1 MDRKDFFHI
10 RTFGC
15 QMNVHDSE
23 QMAELLKQAGH
34 EETTQEKKADLLI
47 VNTCSIRRKAE
58 QKVMS
63 LLGRYRGLKETKP
76 SLLIAVCG
84 CMAQKYGDELKE
96 QFPQVDIVVGTHNID
111 RIPGM
116 IERVR
121 REERPPAETDFRES
135 VPSIG
140 IIAPPRRGAVSA
152 FVTIM
157 QGCNNFCAFC
167 VVPHLRGREE
177 SRPMKEIV
185 REVEYLAEQ
194 GIKEI
199 TLLGQNVNSYGGMLK
214 NGDNFP
220 RLLREI
226 DAVEPLKRIRFTT
239 SHPKD
244 LSSELMACFG
254 SLNKLCE
261 HIHLPV
267 QSGSN
272 RILERMN
279 RRYNASEYIEKV
291 EELRKFCPSIAITTD
306 IIVGFPGEEEEDFRD
321 TLKLMEAVKFD
332 GAFSFKY
339 SIREGTRAAAFEGH
353 VDEGV
358 KGIRLM
364 ELQALQE
371 RHTLDW
377 NRSLEGRT
385 EEVLVEGFSR
395 NSGKDM
401 TGRTRSNRIVNFP
414 GSSAL
419 IGKMLPVKI
428 TEAHAH
434 SLRAERTD
442 EEEVPHAG

>member
-1 MDRKDFFHI
+1 
-10 RTFGC
+10 
-15 QMNVHDSE
+15 MNVHDSE

-84 CMAQKYGDELKE
+84 CMAQKYGEELKE
-96 QFPQVDIVVGTHNID
+96 QFPQVDLVVGTHNID

-116 IERVR
+116 IERAR
-121 REERPPAETDFRES
+121 REESPQAETDFRES

-185 REVEYLAEQ
+185 REVECLAEQ

-226 DAVEPLKRIRFTT
+226 DAVESLERIRFTT

-244 LSSELMACFG
+244 LSSELTACFG
-254 SLNKLCE
+254 SLKKLCE

-279 RRYNASEYIEKV
+279 RRYNASEYMEKV
-291 EELRKFCPSIAITTD
+291 EELRRFCPSIAITTD

-321 TLKLMEAVKFD
+321 TLNLMEAVKFD

-339 SIREGTRAAAFEGH
+339 SIREGTRAAAFDGH
-353 VDEGV
+353 VDERV

-371 RHTLDW
+371 RHTLDS

-395 NSGKDM
+395 NSGKDV

-414 GSSAL
+414 GSNAL
-419 IGKMLPVKI
+419 IGKTLPVKI
-428 TEAHAH
+428 TKAHAH
-434 SLRAERTD
+434 SLRGERTE

>member
-1 MDRKDFFHI
+1 
-10 RTFGC
+10 
-15 QMNVHDSE
+15 
-23 QMAELLKQAGH
+23 
-34 EETTQEKKADLLI
+34 
-47 VNTCSIRRKAE
+47 
-58 QKVMS
+58 
-63 LLGRYRGLKETKP
+63 
-76 SLLIAVCG
+76 
-84 CMAQKYGDELKE
+84 
-96 QFPQVDIVVGTHNID
+96 
-111 RIPGM
+111 
-116 IERVR
+116 
-121 REERPPAETDFRES
+121 
-135 VPSIG
+135 
-140 IIAPPRRGAVSA
+140 
-152 FVTIM
+152 
-157 QGCNNFCAFC
+157 
-167 VVPHLRGREE
+167 
-177 SRPMKEIV
+177 
-185 REVEYLAEQ
+185 
-194 GIKEI
+194 
-199 TLLGQNVNSYGGMLK
+199 
-214 NGDNFP
+214 
-220 RLLREI
+220 
-226 DAVEPLKRIRFTT
+226 
-239 SHPKD
+239 
-244 LSSELMACFG
+244 
-254 SLNKLCE
+254 
-261 HIHLPV
+261 
-267 QSGSN
+267 
-272 RILERMN
+272 
-279 RRYNASEYIEKV
+279 V

>member
-1 MDRKDFFHI
+1 
-10 RTFGC
+10 
-15 QMNVHDSE
+15 MNVHDSE